1 MADAEDRVMRTYWPP
16 SRPWRYSLDFH
27 RHPMAHWGVS
37 FYEASEPVAD
47 HRWDAQPKEVTTADL
62 REWLAEFTGP
72 VAARELVEAVFASR
86 PFFFVDQMH

>member
-27 RHPMAHWGVS
+27 RQPMAHWGVS
-37 FYEASEPVAD
+37 FYEASERVAD

-62 REWLAEFTGP
+62 REWLAELTGLD
-72 VAARELVEAVFASR
+72 AARELVEAVFASR

>member
-27 RHPMAHWGVS
+27 RQSVPQWGVS

-47 HRWDAQPKEVTTADL
+47 QRWDAQPKDVTTAGL
-62 REWLAEFTGP
+62 REWLAGFTGP
-72 VAARELVEAVFASR
+72 DAARELVDAVFASR
-86 PFFFVDQMH
+86 PFFFADQMR